1 MTKGAAGL
9 PTGTMYIKGTVK
21 WVWPNRVAV
30 ASATPSLLGNET

>member
-21 WVWPNRVAV
+21 WGWPNRVAV
-30 ASATPSLLGNET
+30 ASAIPSLFGNET